1 MTVSGESKA
10 VTPEMVAG
18 WNETI
23 LPSLLSDYG
32 IENVYNVDKFVLF
45 NQCLPDKSYQL
56 TIDCLC
62 LLLVKP
68 KIQVILKIFSLLFSY
83 FKNFFSI

>member
-45 NQCLPDKSYQL
+45 NQCLPNPIS
-56 TIDCLC
+56 
-62 LLLVKP
+62 
-68 KIQVILKIFSLLFSY
+68 
-83 FKNFFSI
+83 